1 MTIRYTSAALG
12 DREQSNSAA
21 SLCGRPRVPVIPRLH
36 GKRILPLRSIQAN
49 ARTGWQ
55 LQHGRVLTFA

>member
-1 MTIRYTSAALG
+1 VTITFTSAALG

-21 SLCGRPRVPVIPRLH
+21 SLYGRPRVPVIPRLH
-36 GKRILPLRSIQAN
+36 GKRILPLRGVQAN
-49 ARTGWQ
+49 ARAGWQ